1 MEPYKAQLLPL
12 EYLLDKE
19 TIILLGKANEKYGH
33 YKSLLNTFKFD
44 QKYFLDALVLSESV
58 RSSRI
63 EGTQIS
69 QDEMY
74 YLNYRESNDDF
85 EEVKNLKKMLNYA
98 SKELKNKPFSL
109 DIFNKMHKILLN
121 GVRGK
126 DKNPGVIRS
135 TQNYIGL
142 KGLGKEGA
150 TFIPPIPSE
159 VPNLLDNLINYM
171 NNLYDDETFIKA
183 AISHIQFESIHP
195 YNDGNGR
202 LGRALITLQIAKQ
215 KEDEPI
221 LFLSEIIE
229 LYKSNYYNALTEC
242 RHGNYLTFIKFFLN
256 CIIEQ
261 CNRNI
266 GRISKINYVYN
277 KDEEIINNNIGG
289 SIIHRLHPLMLKKIV
304 FTSNEIA
311 NELGIHI
318 NSVNRILK
326 KLIDLKIIAKEKVYG
341 TSKTTYRYIKIYET
355 FVSIL

>member
-1 MEPYKAQLLPL
+1 MKKFENLRRYF
-12 EYLLDKE
+12 
-19 TIILLGKANEKYGH
+19 II
-33 YKSLLNTFKFD
+33 SLLLIVYILFYTVSYANNISSDLGDSVFRLHVIANSDSNED
-44 QKYFLDALVLSESV
+44 Q
-58 RSSRI
+58 
-63 EGTQIS
+63 
-69 QDEMY
+69 
-74 YLNYRESNDDF
+74 
-85 EEVKNLKKMLNYA
+85 NLKYL
-98 SKELKNKPFSL
+98 
-109 DIFNKMHKILLN
+109 
-121 GVRGK
+121 VR
-126 DKNPGVIRS
+126 
-135 TQNYIGL
+135 
-142 KGLGKEGA
+142 
-150 TFIPPIPSE
+150 
-159 VPNLLDNLINYM
+159 DNLINYM

-341 TSKTTYRYIKIYET
+341 TNKTTYRYIKIYET